1 MRVVAVKN
9 SPELFKVVC
18 KIVVE
23 AGEII
28 QAAQGQNVSPCSLV
42 QPGWSW
48 VVLHLLYGPS

>member
-23 AGEII
+23 AREII